1 MGIGFQQECSSGRT
15 AVRLEVG
22 CWKQAV
28 PWERSS
34 DVGED
39 RAVDR
44 SSRLHFLVDLFVDV
58 SISC

>member
-1 MGIGFQQECSSGRT
+1 MRLGRA
-15 AVRLEVG
+15 AVRSAVG

-28 PWERSS
+28 HFS

-39 RAVDR
+39 RAVER
-44 SSRLHFLVDLFVDV
+44 SSRLHFILLDLFVDV